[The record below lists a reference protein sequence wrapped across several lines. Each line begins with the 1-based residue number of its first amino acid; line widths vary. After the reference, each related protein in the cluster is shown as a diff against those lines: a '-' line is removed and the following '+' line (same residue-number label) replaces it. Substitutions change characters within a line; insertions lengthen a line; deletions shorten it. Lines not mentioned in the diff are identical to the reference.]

1 MLDKFDEQCQKAIVT
16 AESICFDKGHERVD
30 TCHLLLALLQMDV
43 LLTKEIKKYGVDY
56 TYFAKRVEHFFPEK
70 EAQPFY
76 LEYGD
81 VFKMILNNALENK
94 KKAKVNIDELCVAL
108 LESESV
114 SVEILKEEGVE
125 IDEVVDKL
133 REKESSLKAIK
144 GCESFTEI
152 IKPAKTKTILG
163 RDKEVKQMIIGL
175 SCKDKANIALLGKA
189 GVGKSAIVEELA
201 RLIRYNPP
209 QKLKGY
215 QIVNLDVTATVA
227 GTKYRGEFE
236 EKIQRFLKAVKGK
249 KLIVFIDE
257 AHSLTQ
263 AGSSEGSTSLSEI
276 LKPILTQGKHKFI
289 IATTEEEY
297 DRYLAV
303 NKALARR
310 FRRIHIHEPKP
321 SQIPA
326 MIKKKVQGYIKYH
339 HVSIELED
347 IEKVISMA
355 KTIPDRYFP
364 DKALDII
371 DYTMAWC
378 ACEDMERFNLE
389 VASDYVTSLLGK
401 DNKNEEY
408 MANIA

>member
-1 MLDKFDEQCQKAIVT
+1 MLDKFDEKCQKAIVT

-43 LLTKEIKKYGVDY
+43 PLTKELTKYGIDYKYFNERVD
-56 TYFAKRVEHFFPEK
+56 HFFPEK
-70 EAQPFY
+70 EVQPFY
-76 LEYGD
+76 LELEYGD
-81 VFKMILNNALENK
+81 VFKKILNNAIQNK
-94 KKAKVNIDELCVAL
+94 KGTKVNIDELCVAL
-108 LESESV
+108 LESDSV
-114 SVEILKEEGVE
+114 SVEILKEAYVD
-125 IDEVVDKL
+125 IDEVVGKL
-133 REKESSLKAIK
+133 TEKESSLKAIK

-175 SCKDKANIALLGKA
+175 SCKDKANIALLGQA

-201 RLIRYNPP
+201 RLIRYDPP
-209 QKLKGY
+209 KNLKGY
-215 QIVNLDVTATVA
+215 QIVNLDVTASVA
-227 GTKYRGEFE
+227 GTKYRGDFE

-249 KLIVFIDE
+249 KLIIFIDE

-276 LKPILTQGKHKFI
+276 LKPILTQGQHKFI

-310 FRRIHIHEPKP
+310 FRRIHIHEPDP

-326 MIKKKVQGYIKYH
+326 MIKKKVKGYSKYH
-339 HVSIELED
+339 HVSINSKD

-355 KTIPDRYFP
+355 KNIPDRYFP

-389 VASDYVTSLLGK
+389 VASDYVTSLLGQ
-401 DNKNEEY
+401 NKIENKII
-408 MANIA
+408 MA